1 MISYT
6 TKEKIMRITN
16 YKGYKIKQ
24 FDATKRIPKSILIEE
39 PDGMILL
46 LIANKLKTI
55 KEAKQYIDQ
64 LK

>member
-1 MISYT
+1 
-6 TKEKIMRITN
+6 MRITN